1 VNIGV
6 ACKAPICAPD
16 RLSALRRL
24 PGSVRLSWDSS
35 SCVIGPSS
43 DMSCCASTP
52 RRHCCHC
59 SARRCQATDT
69 FRPRGFSP
77 PQRFTPR
84 TSLGFIAPRNRIE
97 FAAFPGCV
105 PIIRRPKSTTD
116 GRRSP
121 FPATRFT
128 PFEEFRSSI
137 AVPHH
142 CGRYPLAVLSLHCRL
157 CAEAPNRSSRVPTSR
172 RAIHL
177 SHSRSRSS
185 AFGTSPLRSPLTGHP
200 RLPKQLVGPVALC
213 SLPSPKGRLPV
224 DSIDAEAP
232 IVKLV

>member
-1 VNIGV
+1 MYTG
-6 ACKAPICAPD
+6 
-16 RLSALRRL
+16 LTLALRRL

-35 SCVIGPSS
+35 SCVIGPSF
-43 DMSCCASTP
+43 DISCRASTP
-52 RRHCCHC
+52 RRHRCHC
-59 SARRCQATDT
+59 SARRCQATDS

-77 PQRFTPR
+77 PRRFTPR
-84 TSLGFIAPRNRIE
+84 TGLGFIAPRNRME
-97 FAAFPGCV
+97 FAAFPGCA

-128 PFEEFRSSI
+128 PSEEFRSSI

-142 CGRYPLAVLSLHCRL
+142 CGRYPLAVLPLHCRL
-157 CAEAPNRSSRVPTSR
+157 CAEAPNRPFHMPTSR

-185 AFGTSPLRSPLTGHP
+185 AFGTSPLRSSLTGHP
-200 RLPKQLVGPVALC
+200 RCRSSWSGPLHCVRSRPRKVACRSTQSTPKRQL
-213 SLPSPKGRLPV
+213 
-224 DSIDAEAP
+224 
-232 IVKLV
+232 